1 MKKNALR
8 SRTLPLGA
16 ALLGALTCAGAAQ
29 AANDH
34 CFYQGTMY
42 SDGAMACQ
50 SGAQFRCRDGDWKAT
65 GSDCTSEDKEK
76 VATSRPCNYSG
87 ISYSTGAASCQNG
100 TQFRCEDG
108 AWTSLSVPCSVGDS
122 PVRAAPGDRTC
133 MYEGAT
139 VASNSTICKNASTFL
154 CSNGEWV
161 NLGTQCR

>member
-8 SRTLPLGA
+8 SLTLPLGA

-34 CFYQGTMY
+34 CFYKGTMY
-42 SDGAMACQ
+42 SDGSMSCQ
-50 SGAQFRCRDGDWKAT
+50 TGAQFRCRDGDWKAT
-65 GSDCTSEDKEK
+65 GSDCVPEEK
-76 VATSRPCNYSG
+76 VATSKPCNFSG
-87 ISYSTGAASCQNG
+87 ISYSSGAASCQNG

-108 AWTSLSVPCSVGDS
+108 VWTSLSVPCSVGDS

-139 VASNSTICKNASTFL
+139 VASNSTICKNGSTFL
-154 CSNGEWV
+154 CSNGEWT